1 MAYNQ
6 ELAERIRKILK
17 GKRGVEERKMFG
29 GLTFM
34 VNGHM
39 ACGIEKNRLM
49 VRVKK
54 EQYEE
59 LLKKPHAKEMDL
71 TGKPLRGF
79 LFIQPKGFETDAGL
93 GYWIAQALIFAKTL
107 PKKDKIP
114 RKKQK

>member
-17 GKRGVEERKMFG
+17 GKRNVEEKKMFG

-39 ACGIEKNRLM
+39 ACGIEKNLLM
-49 VRVKK
+49 VRVEKDR
-54 EQYEE
+54 YEE
-59 LLKKPHAKEMDL
+59 FFKKPHAKEMDL

-93 GYWIAQALIFAKTL
+93 GYWIAQALIFIKTQ
-107 PKKDKIP
+107 PKKDKTP
-114 RKKQK
+114 RKRQK